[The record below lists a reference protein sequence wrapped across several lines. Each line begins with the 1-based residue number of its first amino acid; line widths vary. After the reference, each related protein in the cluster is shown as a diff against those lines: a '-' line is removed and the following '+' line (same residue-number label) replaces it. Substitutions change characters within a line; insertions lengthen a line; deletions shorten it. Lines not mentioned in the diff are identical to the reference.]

1 MAQPNPPP
9 IFNVPIYNP
18 NYFKPT
24 QSIDTTKYVASPF
37 ETRTENFSNI
47 ILSNDNVV
55 LGVNSSGTGTEIVAL
70 NGDTQTFNNCVALGG
85 ATCFQDNEF
94 SIGKQTVG
102 GGGIRTSI
110 NRLHLNGYSQGQ
122 GANYIEAIPTIFTT
136 QSGFST
142 VRFEPISGL
151 INQNPN
157 LRQNTPAYFQNVSGR
172 QLLVFIVATVQ
183 LIINSTS
190 GTGSRVGA
198 WILDGGS
205 RRYATDWT
213 QGVYNAYYAVP
224 TTTPENTINVSSW
237 VLLDPLDS
245 FAIVQ
250 YSNTTY
256 TGGAYSKLQVICF

>member
-1 MAQPNPPP
+1 MAKPYSPP
-9 IFNVPIYNP
+9 IFNVPIFNP
-18 NYFKPT
+18 NYFQPSS
-24 QSIDTTKYVASPF
+24 SIDTTKYVANPF

-55 LGVNSSGTGTEIVAL
+55 LGTNSSGTGSEIVAL

-122 GANYIEAIPTIFTT
+122 GTNYIEAIQTTFTT
-136 QSGFST
+136 QSGESN

-172 QLLVFIVATVQ
+172 QLLVFIVASVQ
-183 LIINSTS
+183 LVITTS
-190 GTGSRVGA
+190 AGIDSRVGA
-198 WILDGGS
+198 WIGTSSGA
-205 RRYATDWT
+205 RYATDWT
-213 QGVYNAYYAVP
+213 QGVYDNYYACP
-224 TTTPENTINVSSW
+224 STTPENTINVSSW
-237 VLLDPLDS
+237 VLLEPLDS
-245 FAIVQ
+245 FVIVQ
-250 YSNTTY
+250 YSDVQY